1 MTETTTQL
9 TVKKDTKGNYI
20 LNKRSIHTN
29 TYVFFM
35 FFMKMIKLKNLV
47 NNLLIK
53 ISMFSIS
60 LCFKVSSS
68 YKPYN

>member
-9 TVKKDTKGNYI
+9 TVKKETKGNYV

-47 NNLLIK
+47 SNLLIK
-53 ISMFSIS
+53 IYYVFHFTLFQGFIQ
-60 LCFKVSSS
+60 L
-68 YKPYN
+68 